1 MSPLAVTECRL
12 GLQHALREM
21 RILKIVDP
29 TNRCTMGHKYYRYMT
44 EMYTLVK
51 PQGQLI
57 IRTPQQLNQLD
68 RTEAIDADDDIATSD
83 TPQFLPEINTNTSD
97 LDLVVKNWAQ
107 AVGSFSTADQDAM
120 AARLGEI
127 FARYAADEDD
137 EEVGGPTTDGQD
149 ETETETETETAL
161 P

>member
-1 MSPLAVTECRL
+1 MTECRL

-21 RILKIVDP
+21 RVLKIVDP

-57 IRTPQQLNQLD
+57 IRTPQQVNQLD
-68 RTEAIDADDDIATSD
+68 RTEAIDADDAVET
-83 TPQFLPEINTNTSD
+83 TETLQFLPEINTTSCD
-97 LDLVVKNWAQ
+97 LGLVVKNWAQ
-107 AVGSFSTADQDAM
+107 AVGSFSAADQDEM
-120 AARLGEI
+120 AARLGEV
-127 FARYAADEDD
+127 FARFAAEED
-137 EEVGGPTTDGQD
+137 EEG
-149 ETETETETETAL
+149 ETAETGLGMGTGTGTGTTL